1 MIIICPLC
9 GKDIPSREF
18 YDHMG
23 NHGWS
28 LSEAERYADD
38 RYLETHSSEVQSP
51 NQTAEAEP

>member
-1 MIIICPLC
+1 MICPLC
-9 GKDIPSREF
+9 GKDVPNREF

-38 RYLETHSSEVQSP
+38 RYLERHSSEKTGEES
-51 NQTAEAEP
+51 